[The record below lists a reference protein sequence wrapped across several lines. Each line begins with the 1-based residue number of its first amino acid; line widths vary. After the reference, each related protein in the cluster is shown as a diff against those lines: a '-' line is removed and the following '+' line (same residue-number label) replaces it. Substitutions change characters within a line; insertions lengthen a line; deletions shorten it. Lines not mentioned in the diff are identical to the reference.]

1 MEELEKTIRE
11 KLEELRVHLQ
21 NDGGDLEIVSIEG
34 KEVRLALKGACG
46 CCPHA
51 TMTIKDG
58 SENPPRGGRSPKS
71 LSSAYKFRSQRQ
83 DVPEQ
88 GICFLIF
95 RESRCRDDA
104 QSRI

>member
-1 MEELEKTIRE
+1 MEELEKNIRE

-34 KEVRLALKGACG
+34 KDVKLALKGACG

-58 SENPPRGGRSPKS
+58 I
-71 LSSAYKFRSQRQ
+71 QRILREEI
-83 DVPEQ
+83 DPE
-88 GICFLIF
+88 IVVE
-95 RESRCRDDA
+95 RA
-104 QSRI
+104 